1 MIKAFFSST
10 AIHIIIIAT
19 VIFSFSKEI
28 TKTSDKHTKKISL
41 KHIVLKE
48 EKPQK
53 IKKPKEDPKPTIP
66 QKTIEKKIQEPK
78 PKPKPKK
85 ILKQKE
91 KPKIKKK
98 KPQKKRKKSHHKKVK
113 KTALKKH
120 TKHTKLEPTPIVQTP
135 KQDYLLLNKSKI
147 YEAIQ
152 RAKRY
157 PRLAKK
163 LHITGIV
170 KVRFKLHPNGEV
182 THITTSNAHNL
193 LQKSAR
199 NTILEASSEF
209 PKPNTTVTISLN
221 IAYKLR

>member
-1 MIKAFFSST
+1 MIKAFFSSIVIHLVVI
-10 AIHIIIIAT
+10 AI

-66 QKTIEKKIQEPK
+66 QKTIEKKIEEPK

-113 KTALKKH
+113 KTTLKKH
-120 TKHTKLEPTPIVQTP
+120 TKHTKLEPTPPLQTP

-163 LHITGIV
+163 LHIQGVV
-170 KVRFKLHPNGEV
+170 KVKFTLHPDGSV
-182 THITTSNAHNL
+182 TNIITSDAHSL
-193 LQKSAR
+193 LRKSAR
-199 NTILEASSEF
+199 NTILEASGEF
-209 PKPNTTVTISLN
+209 PKPSSKVNISLN